1 MSKPAV
7 ITIDGPAGSGKSTL
21 GERLAQALGYVYFD
35 TGVMYRAVTVAAQ
48 REDVDLGNGTALE
61 ALAQRS
67 VISVLSPT
75 QDDGRQY
82 TVLLNGED
90 VTWDLRGTDVDHSVS
105 QVSSYPGVRTE
116 LIRQQRTIGH
126 QGRVVMVGRDIGTVV
141 MPDAPYKLYLDASLD
156 ERARRRQHDLQQR
169 GHYVELEQVR
179 TELARRDELDHHVMY
194 PAADALVLSTDTL
207 APDEL
212 VARVL
217 ALLETYE
224 SSATIRRWS
233 SF

>member
-1 MSKPAV
+1 MPKPAV

-21 GERLAQALGYVYFD
+21 GELLAQALGYVYFD

-48 REDVDLGNGTALE
+48 REGVDLSNGAALE
-61 ALAQRS
+61 TLAQRS
-67 VISVLSPT
+67 VISVLAPT
-75 QDDGRQY
+75 QQDGRQY

-90 VTWDLRGTDVDHSVS
+90 VTWDLRGAEIDRNVS

-126 QGRVVMVGRDIGTVV
+126 QGRVVMVGRDIGTMV

-169 GHYVELEQVR
+169 GRSVSMEQVR
-179 TELARRDELDHHVMY
+179 TELARRDELDHHVLY
-194 PAADALVLSTDTL
+194 PATDALVLSTDTL

-212 VARVL
+212 VSRVL
-217 ALLETYE
+217 ALLDIHE
-224 SSATIRRWS
+224 
-233 SF
+233 